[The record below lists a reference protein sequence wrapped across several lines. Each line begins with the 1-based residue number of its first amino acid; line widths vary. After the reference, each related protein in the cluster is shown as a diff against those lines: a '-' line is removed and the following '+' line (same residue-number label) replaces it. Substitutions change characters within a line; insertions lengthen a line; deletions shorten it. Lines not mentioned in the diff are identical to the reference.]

1 MTETETKPTN
11 PFANEEAWNVSG
23 GFLGSGDH
31 VVEILE
37 IDGTGNSSGGH
48 PEIHL
53 KVGNGEGE
61 IQDWI
66 QVTQNSIGKVVQ
78 LTDAAQIERPSDDD
92 VRAEGTGYRL
102 SEAYL
107 NKLLGKKLGVIVRP
121 EQDRMNPGQTRD
133 RVKGYVLAEKIKK
146 SDVPAGGGPDW
157 GGFPA
162 QQPGGGFPAQQPR
175 TDDDIPF

>member
-1 MTETETKPTN
+1 VNATPAPAAATN
-11 PFANEEAWNVSG
+11 PFATEEAWDVSN

-31 VVEILE
+31 VVEIRE
-37 IDGTGNSSGGH
+37 IDGSGNSSGGH

-53 KVGNGEGE
+53 RVGNNDGE

-78 LTDAAQIERPSDDD
+78 LTDAAKIERPGDDD

-107 NKLLGKKLGVIVRP
+107 NKLLGKTLGVIVRP

-133 RVKGYVLAEKIKK
+133 RIKGYVVAEKIKK
-146 SDVPAGGGPDW
+146 SDVPAPTGGPAAA
-157 GGFPA
+157 FA
-162 QQPGGGFPAQQPR
+162 GGGFPAAAPA